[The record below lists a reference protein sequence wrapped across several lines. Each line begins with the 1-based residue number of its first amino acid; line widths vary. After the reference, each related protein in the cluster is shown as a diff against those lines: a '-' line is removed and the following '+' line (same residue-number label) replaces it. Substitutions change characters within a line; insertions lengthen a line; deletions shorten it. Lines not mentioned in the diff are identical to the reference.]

1 MKNIDR
7 LLEIIKKLRAPDG
20 CPWDRAQTHDSIRGH
35 LLEEA
40 AEFLDAVDAKNYEN
54 MKEELGDL
62 LMHIMLHSEMASEE
76 GKFNFDD
83 VAGELAEK
91 LIRRHPHVFS
101 GEKVESADDVIDIWT
116 AVKAKEK
123 KSRPKSPNFWENLP
137 RELSALRKA
146 RDVAKHIDKAAESRA
161 ASEFKADTPE
171 RECGKALYEVVS
183 KFRPLGVE
191 PEGALRDYLKYLRE
205 KTEVK
210 SSL

>member
-54 MKEELGDL
+54 MKEELGDI
-62 LMHIMLHSEMASEE
+62 LMHVMLHAEMASEE

-83 VAGELAEK
+83 VAGELADK
-91 LIRRHPHVFS
+91 LVRRHPHVFS
-101 GEKVESADDVIDIWT
+101 GVKVKDADDVVEIWS

-123 KSRPKSPNFWENLP
+123 KEQAQIGEFLGE
-137 RELSALRKA
+137 SAA
-146 RDVAKHIDKAAESRA
+146 
-161 ASEFKADTPE
+161 
-171 RECGKALYEVVS
+171 
-183 KFRPLGVE
+183 
-191 PEGALRDYLKYLRE
+191 
-205 KTEVK
+205 
-210 SSL
+210 

>member
-54 MKEELGDL
+54 MKEELGDI
-62 LMHIMLHSEMASEE
+62 LMHVMLHAEMASEE

-83 VAGELAEK
+83 VAGELADK
-91 LIRRHPHVFS
+91 LVRRHPHVFS
-101 GEKVESADDVIDIWT
+101 GVKVKDADDVVEIWS

-123 KSRPKSPNFWENLP
+123 KSRPKSANFWENLP
-137 RELSALRKA
+137 HELSALRKA
-146 RDVAKHIDKAAESRA
+146 RDVAKHIDKEAESRA
-161 ASEFKADTPE
+161 ASEFNADSPE
-171 RECGKALYEVVS
+171 RECGKALYEIVS
-183 KFRPLGVE
+183 KFRTLGVE

-210 SSL
+210 